1 MCRGERKEG
10 GPKKKRGSEEKEK
23 RRKSQNQKRKSIAV
37 TMRSQSLLLALRSAS
52 SLTASAS
59 SLSSSSAC
67 ASAAAAALSGFRRYH
82 KNVRREFAR
91 ASEGLGICSRFF
103 LFFVLSGSPAS
114 TSLPALSSAFAST
127 GADYAFSSTR
137 SERRTRHESAR
148 SERDR
153 RDSTS
158 ADTTLFYLSTACF
171 DFLSLSPDPLHPLPP
186 PLPFLL
192 VHFGR

>member
-1 MCRGERKEG
+1 LSYIFSRPLSLPISLSILTSSLSSDEISTRVSGRRSMCRGERKEG

-103 LFFVLSGSPAS
+103 FFCAFRLSCIHEPTRALFRFRLDGSR
-114 TSLPALSSAFAST
+114 LRRLVYALRATNA
-127 GADYAFSSTR
+127 TR
-137 SERRTRHESAR
+137 ECSVGERQAR
-148 SERDR
+148 FDER
-153 RDSTS
+153 
-158 ADTTLFYLSTACF
+158 
-171 DFLSLSPDPLHPLPP
+171 
-186 PLPFLL
+186 
-192 VHFGR
+192 